1 LLVLISWLGVAAQSA
16 NAQHADGSLERFV
29 WRSYEDG
36 GAARIETA
44 GGGVWIYAAKPEQ
57 LDGRIEARFAV
68 GKPARTEYTL
78 FSAEEEEALWN
89 LRQSRLPQPPAQRH
103 AGAHPEHHEPIAWPR
118 VVLQGAKTCVPS
130 GEHSQADDWQQH
142 LVCWSQEDGRV
153 E

>member
-1 LLVLISWLGVAAQSA
+1 VTAQSV
-16 NAQHADGSLERFV
+16 DRGLERFV
-29 WRSYEDG
+29 WQASADG
-36 GAARIETA
+36 GAARIDNPT
-44 GGGVWIYAAKPEQ
+44 GGIWAYAKPAVP
-57 LDGRIEARFAV
+57 DGRISARFTV